1 MDVRLIPKGG
11 RLRVDEQYALPLH
24 DYKGRSLEVAALDL
38 QDQMGGEAGG
48 FLLAAPLDARNIE
61 SDVRRNADDHPVK
74 GSYWAST
81 MLMRQFIDDWRE
93 TLPPDSPMR
102 NNESYAKATL
112 HSFKGWL
119 DTFAIQA
126 GFQQD
131 QIDTLLHWSNKNM
144 RRHYNRHPQA
154 VEVHLRQ
161 KVVAL
166 LAPTSGWASAGVGSQ
181 MREPPVLSA
190 VHPVQV
196 THQF

>member
-1 MDVRLIPKGG
+1 MRTVLFLAQ
-11 RLRVDEQYALPLH
+11 LRTTCTWSRTTCRCRTVSGQ
-24 DYKGRSLEVAALDL
+24 S
-38 QDQMGGEAGG
+38 
-48 FLLAAPLDARNIE
+48 
-61 SDVRRNADDHPVK
+61 S
-74 GSYWAST
+74 
-81 MLMRQFIDDWRE
+81 
-93 TLPPDSPMR
+93 
-102 NNESYAKATL
+102 KATL

-166 LAPTSGWASAGVGSQ
+166 LAPASGWASAGVGSQ

>member
-1 MDVRLIPKGG
+1 
-11 RLRVDEQYALPLH
+11 
-24 DYKGRSLEVAALDL
+24 
-38 QDQMGGEAGG
+38 
-48 FLLAAPLDARNIE
+48 
-61 SDVRRNADDHPVK
+61 
-74 GSYWAST
+74 
-81 MLMRQFIDDWRE
+81 MLMRTFIDAWRE

>member
-1 MDVRLIPKGG
+1 MPP
-11 RLRVDEQYALPLH
+11 LPLPARGQSIYG
-24 DYKGRSLEVAALDL
+24 DNTNNWTYK
-38 QDQMGGEAGG
+38 
-48 FLLAAPLDARNIE
+48 DA
-61 SDVRRNADDHPVK
+61 SV
-74 GSYWAST
+74 SYIQRA
-81 MLMRQFIDDWRE
+81 
-93 TLPPDSPMR
+93 
-102 NNESYAKATL
+102 YAKATL

-131 QIDTLLHWSNKNM
+131 QIDTLLHWSNKTM
-144 RRHYNRHPQA
+144 RRHYHRNPQA

-166 LAPTSGWASAGVGSQ
+166 LAPASGWASAGVGSQ